1 MWITKTASGY
11 YCVRWNVDGKRK
23 QKNFKTKT
31 EAKKFGAALELT
43 PQERSTSVT
52 VESLMRHYQQV
63 VTPTK
68 RGEREEFHR
77 INRLMRYPFAQKT
90 LSQISSKD
98 IEDYMETRPL
108 CQNTS

>member
-23 QKNFKTKT
+23 QKNFKTKA

-43 PQERSTSVT
+43 PQEHSTSVT

-77 INRLMRYPFAQKT
+77 IN
-90 LSQISSKD
+90 
-98 IEDYMETRPL
+98 
-108 CQNTS
+108 